1 MERVRRGCGTSE
13 TRWALACHTCRG
25 LAHAGRQNSQWEC
38 YSQAEESGQRE
49 GLQESELRQVDQA
62 WGGKTVVRQEAW
74 RQHREGLQ
82 KVAFV
87 SSGGE
92 HQGVP

>member
-62 WGGKTVVRQEAW
+62 WGEQDCGAAGGVEATPGGVA
-74 RQHREGLQ
+74 ESGLC
-82 KVAFV
+82 FIRR
-87 SSGGE
+87 
-92 HQGVP
+92 